1 MNTLSKLGPVAV
13 EIAREID
20 EAEERLKR
28 EIALAIESGDNTRA
42 LYLMRR
48 WGTAPAAEVLAEE
61 QPERAA

>member
-1 MNTLSKLGPVAV
+1 MKTLSKIGPVAV

-28 EIALAIESGDNTRA
+28 EITLALESGDKARA

-48 WGTAPAAEVLAEE
+48 WKSAPAVEVLAEQ